1 MPNRSLG
8 ETDLFHLVRAA
19 LDESVSHSKCW
30 RIVDAYL
37 ASRRVE
43 DEFGAW
49 VLTYADPTGEKAV
62 YHLMRQRQTNNKKE
76 GPTWTS

>member
-8 ETDLFHLVRAA
+8 ETQLFQLVRAA

-30 RIVDAYL
+30 RMVDAYL

-43 DEFGAW
+43 EEDVR

-62 YHLMRQRQTNNKKE
+62 YHLMRQRQINNKKE